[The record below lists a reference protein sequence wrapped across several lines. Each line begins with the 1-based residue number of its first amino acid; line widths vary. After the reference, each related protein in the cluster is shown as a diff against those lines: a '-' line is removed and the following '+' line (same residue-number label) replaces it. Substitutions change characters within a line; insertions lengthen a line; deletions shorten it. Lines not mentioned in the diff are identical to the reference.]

1 MLRFEIWKIAIILL
15 VLSVGITYALPNF
28 FPSSPAVQISIDTT
42 EGKISNQIAYKIY
55 EQALETGYISDGFL
69 WETPDE
75 DGADS
80 IVLVTD
86 SYQDQLRLKEFLD
99 KTLEPEFVIA
109 LNLATNTPGWL
120 SNIGAFPMKLGLDL
134 RGGVHFLLE
143 VDSNLLISTRLESY
157 LSDIRRK
164 LREQRF
170 SISQAE
176 ISDGKITIKTRR
188 SVSKELNEYIK
199 TNIDLKLSEESENT
213 YVLEYSD
220 AGLDELIDYAV
231 SQNLITLRNRVNE
244 IGISEPVVLRQ
255 GKNRIS
261 VQLPGVQDTAEAK
274 KIMGKTANLE
284 FRLEAESGSLLSRT
298 DFFDYASQKVK
309 LEKQVII
316 TGDKVA
322 DASVGYDES
331 GFPQV
336 NISLDGEGGAQMHR
350 ATRNNVGRRMAVI
363 FVERKIRQSSETEE
377 LVESYFEKRVI
388 SLATIQ
394 SALANQFRVT
404 GLDSPNAASELALL
418 LRAGALAAPMNFV
431 EEGTVGPSLGAD
443 NIRVGVQ
450 SLILGLSLVLVF
462 MLFYYKIF
470 GLVANVAVALNI
482 VLITSIMSILS
493 ATLTLPG
500 IAGIVLTIGM
510 AVDANV
516 LIFSRIK
523 EELKNKLK
531 PLDAINAG
539 YDRAY
544 ITIVDANLTTLIVA
558 IILYTIGTGPVQ
570 GFAITLSVGILTS
583 MFTAILV
590 TRFLVWIIYRKRKNL
605 ESLWI

>member
-1 MLRFEIWKIAIILL
+1 
-15 VLSVGITYALPNF
+15 
-28 FPSSPAVQISIDTT
+28 
-42 EGKISNQIAYKIY
+42 
-55 EQALETGYISDGFL
+55 
-69 WETPDE
+69 
-75 DGADS
+75 
-80 IVLVTD
+80 
-86 SYQDQLRLKEFLD
+86 
-99 KTLEPEFVIA
+99 
-109 LNLATNTPGWL
+109 
-120 SNIGAFPMKLGLDL
+120 MKLGLDL
-134 RGGVHFLLE
+134 RGGVHFLME
-143 VDSNLLISTRLESY
+143 VDSELLISTRLESY
-157 LSDIRRK
+157 LADLRRK
-164 LREQRF
+164 LREDR
-170 SISQAE
+170 ISVANAE
-176 ISDGKITIKTRR
+176 ISNQQIRFTTRTNASDKID
-188 SVSKELNEYIK
+188 EYLEN
-199 TNIDLKLSEESENT
+199 NIDLIYEEPTNNQFVIKYSEQ
-213 YVLEYSD
+213 
-220 AGLDELIDYAV
+220 GLDDLIDYAV
-231 SQNLITLRNRVNE
+231 SQNLVTLRNRVNE
-244 IGISEPVVLRQ
+244 LGISEPVVVRQ

-274 KIMGKTANLE
+274 KIIGKTANLE
-284 FRLEAESGSLLSRT
+284 FRLEAQSNSLVSRT
-298 DFFDYASQKVK
+298 EQFDFSSQRVR
-309 LEKQVII
+309 LQKQVII

-322 DASVGYDES
+322 DASVGYDEN

-336 NISLDGEGGAQMHR
+336 NISLDGEGGTKMHR
-350 ATRNNVGRRMAVI
+350 STRNNVGNRMAVI
-363 FVERKIRQSSETEE
+363 FVERKIKSSKNSDEI
-377 LVESYFEKRVI
+377 ESYFDKRII

-394 SALANQFRVT
+394 SALANQFRIT

-443 NIRVGVQ
+443 NIKVGVQ

-462 MLFYYKIF
+462 MIFYYKVF
-470 GLVANVAVALNI
+470 GLIANIAVALNI
-482 VLITSIMSILS
+482 VLISAVMSILS

-523 EELKNKLK
+523 EELNNRLK

-558 IILYTIGTGPVQ
+558 LILYTIGTGPIQ

-590 TRFLVWIIYRKRKNL
+590 TRFFVWLIYRNRKNL
-605 ESLWI
+605 DTLWI

>member
-1 MLRFEIWKIAIILL
+1 MLRFQIWKILTIIF
-15 VLSVGITYALPNF
+15 VITIGVTYALPNF
-28 FPSSPAVQISIDTT
+28 YPPSPAVQITIDSSS
-42 EGKISNQIAYKIY
+42 GKILPSIAKRIVDLTEKSSISYSSNISSEID
-55 EQALETGYISDGFL
+55 GY
-69 WETPDE
+69 
-75 DGADS
+75 DS
-80 IVLVTD
+80 ILIKAEN
-86 SYQDQLRLKEFLD
+86 YQDQIRLKEY
-99 KTLEPEFVIA
+99 LEQNLENEFVIA
-109 LNLATNTPGWL
+109 LNLAPNTPSWL
-120 SNIGAFPMKLGLDL
+120 SQIKASPMKLGLDL
-134 RGGVHFLLE
+134 RGGVHFLME
-143 VDSNLLISTRLESY
+143 VDSELLISTRLESY
-157 LSDIRRK
+157 LADLRRK
-164 LREQRF
+164 LREDR
-170 SISQAE
+170 ISVANAE
-176 ISDGKITIKTRR
+176 ISNQQIRFSTRTNASDKID
-188 SVSKELNEYIK
+188 EYLEN
-199 TNIDLKLSEESENT
+199 NIDLIYEEPTSNQFVIKYSEQ
-213 YVLEYSD
+213 
-220 AGLDELIDYAV
+220 GLDDLIDYAV
-231 SQNLITLRNRVNE
+231 SQNLVTLRNRVNE
-244 IGISEPVVLRQ
+244 LGISEPVVVRQ

-274 KIMGKTANLE
+274 KIIGKTANLE
-284 FRLEAESGSLLSRT
+284 FRLEAQSNSLVSRT
-298 DFFDYASQKVK
+298 EQFDFSSQRVR
-309 LEKQVII
+309 LQKQVII

-322 DASVGYDES
+322 DASVGYDEN

-336 NISLDGEGGAQMHR
+336 NISLDGEGGTKMHR
-350 ATRNNVGRRMAVI
+350 STRNNVGNRMAVI
-363 FVERKIRQSSETEE
+363 FVERKIKSSNNSDEI
-377 LVESYFEKRVI
+377 ESYFDKRII

-394 SALANQFRVT
+394 SALANQFRIT

-443 NIRVGVQ
+443 NIKVGVQ

-462 MLFYYKIF
+462 MIFYYKVF
-470 GLVANVAVALNI
+470 GLIANIAVALNI
-482 VLITSIMSILS
+482 VLISAIMSILS

-523 EELKNKLK
+523 EELNNRLK

-558 IILYTIGTGPVQ
+558 LILYTIGTGPIQ

-590 TRFLVWIIYRKRKNL
+590 TRFFVWLIYRNRKNL
-605 ESLWI
+605 DTLWI

>member
-170 SISQAE
+170 SVSEAE

-199 TNIDLKLSEESENT
+199 TNIDLKLSEEGENT

-244 IGISEPVVLRQ
+244 LGISEPVVLRQ

-274 KIMGKTANLE
+274 K
-284 FRLEAESGSLLSRT
+284 
-298 DFFDYASQKVK
+298 
-309 LEKQVII
+309 
-316 TGDKVA
+316 
-322 DASVGYDES
+322 
-331 GFPQV
+331 
-336 NISLDGEGGAQMHR
+336 
-350 ATRNNVGRRMAVI
+350 
-363 FVERKIRQSSETEE
+363 
-377 LVESYFEKRVI
+377 
-388 SLATIQ
+388 
-394 SALANQFRVT
+394 
-404 GLDSPNAASELALL
+404 
-418 LRAGALAAPMNFV
+418 
-431 EEGTVGPSLGAD
+431 
-443 NIRVGVQ
+443 
-450 SLILGLSLVLVF
+450 
-462 MLFYYKIF
+462 
-470 GLVANVAVALNI
+470 
-482 VLITSIMSILS
+482 
-493 ATLTLPG
+493 
-500 IAGIVLTIGM
+500 
-510 AVDANV
+510 
-516 LIFSRIK
+516 
-523 EELKNKLK
+523 
-531 PLDAINAG
+531 
-539 YDRAY
+539 
-544 ITIVDANLTTLIVA
+544 
-558 IILYTIGTGPVQ
+558 
-570 GFAITLSVGILTS
+570 
-583 MFTAILV
+583 
-590 TRFLVWIIYRKRKNL
+590 
-605 ESLWI
+605 